1 MDLGVVAGITDG
13 IQANVPTWDLL
24 VLGFF
29 GLGSFLY
36 GFTTDRKQTVVLFA
50 SFYIPFCIANNIS
63 TESISTF
70 GNSFFF
76 NPGVL
81 RIVVFLA
88 LFVLLFFL
96 LSPNLYL
103 DGPDN
108 GPLWQTV
115 IFSIGLSGLLLCSV
129 LSLLPDRMS
138 SVFGETVALVFLS
151 PGGKVFWFTL
161 PVFCLTLLF
170 QKRYWD

>member
-1 MDLGVVAGITDG
+1 MDFGIVAGISDG

-29 GLGSFLY
+29 GLGAFLY

-50 SFYIPFCIANNIS
+50 SFYIPFCIASNIS
-63 TESISTF
+63 IESVATL
-70 GNSFFF
+70 GDSFFF
-76 NPGVL
+76 NPSIL
-81 RIVVFLA
+81 RIAVFLA

-108 GPLWQTV
+108 GPLWQMV
-115 IFSIGLSGLLLCSV
+115 ITSISLAGLLLSSV
-129 LSLLPDRMS
+129 LNLLPVTMTT
-138 SVFGETVALVFLS
+138 VFGETVALVFLS
-151 PGGKVFWFTL
+151 SGGKIFWFL
-161 PVFCLTLLF
+161 FPVFCLILLF